1 MKFKKN
7 TISAKQNTHVNNTN
21 IKESNN
27 IITKQTH
34 VFTCF
39 PFRIIILLYV
49 LSSTIFA
56 LVQLSSIYSI
66 LNRSVQPLMLFLFG
80 LNGFKTK

>member
-7 TISAKQNTHVNNTN
+7 TISAKQNTHVNNTK

-34 VFTCF
+34 VVTCF
-39 PFRIIILLYV
+39 PFGITTLLYV
-49 LSSTIFA
+49 LSSTIFNYFSA
-56 LVQLSSIYSI
+56 TIIYLFCIEPISKTTYVI
-66 LNRSVQPLMLFLFG
+66 PL
-80 LNGFKTK
+80 